1 MKRRPS
7 QLAESYCSFRHL
19 GTAMRYVAYVVD
31 LSGVARAVYQD
42 SPTDEGA
49 RTRAEKFLDTYP
61 AVEVWDGP
69 RRIARLVRES
79 SG

>member
-1 MKRRPS
+1 
-7 QLAESYCSFRHL
+7 
-19 GTAMRYVAYVVD
+19 MRYVAYVVD
-31 LSGVARAVYQD
+31 LSGVARAVYQID
-42 SPTDEGA
+42 SPTDEDA